1 MIFITEV
8 YINSTFKIA
17 PLMNEVTHHGILMA
31 KGKQMQLEIERK
43 FLVKPGHQEN
53 LVHGTLV
60 RQGYLETTGSS
71 TVRVRIKGDKG
82 FLTIK
87 GPSDLGGLVRSEFE
101 YEIPLTDAHTM
112 IDTLCGVRVLEKTRY
127 FVPLGR
133 HTWEVD
139 VFHGLNSGLVMAEV
153 EMSSVDDAVELPE
166 WLDAEVTGDPRYYN
180 SSLVQNPWTAWG

>member
-1 MIFITEV
+1 
-8 YINSTFKIA
+8 
-17 PLMNEVTHHGILMA
+17 MNEVTHHGILMA

-43 FLVKPGHQEN
+43 FLVKPGHQEI
-53 LVHGTLV
+53 LLHGTLV

-127 FVPLGR
+127 LVPLGR

-153 EMSSVDDAVELPE
+153 EMSSVDEAVELPE
-166 WLDAEVTGDPRYYN
+166 WVDADVTGDPRYYN
-180 SSLVQNPWTAWG
+180 SSLVRNPWTAWG